1 MDKVRIIQIVKSG
14 KLINPEKITMVGY
27 IASHMRE
34 ADVKECEPQ
43 GITPEEAIIESVL
56 ASEECFIAYGNV
68 PLCIYGVAITAE
80 GTAIWA
86 LASKDVDK
94 YHKELVRTGMAYIRE
109 KKEQFQTLYNY
120 ISLDNKKA
128 LNYIKHA
135 GAVFGRTIKI
145 GNTKFIK
152 FEIGR

>member
-1 MDKVRIIQIVKSG
+1 MDKVRISQIVKSG
-14 KLINPEKITMVGY
+14 KLINPEKITMAGY

-68 PLCIYGVAITAE
+68 PLCIYGVAITNE
-80 GTAIWA
+80 GIAIWA
-86 LASKDVDK
+86 LASEDVDK
-94 YHKELVRTGMAYIRE
+94 YHKELVRTGMAYIHE
-109 KKEQFQTLYNY
+109 KKGQYETLYNY
-120 ISLDNKKA
+120 ISLENKKA

-135 GAVFGRTIKI
+135 GAKFGRTIKI